1 MPREGTPEGWAVFW
15 SWRRTFARGMG
26 RILELETDLRQIEG
40 LRHYVLTGTETTL
53 PDSVNDEV
61 KEQITNRLRRR

>member
-1 MPREGTPEGWAVFW
+1 
-15 SWRRTFARGMG
+15 MG

-40 LRHYVLTGTETTL
+40 LRHYVLTGTEKTL

>member
-1 MPREGTPEGWAVFW
+1 MD
-15 SWRRTFARGMG
+15 

>member
-1 MPREGTPEGWAVFW
+1 
-15 SWRRTFARGMG
+15 MG

-61 KEQITNRLRRR
+61 KEQITNRLDCAIVLFVFMFKK